1 MLGKALATLAIL
13 ELMDLIEVVKAG
25 KHGASETDG
34 LWEPPEFADP
44 APLAT
49 KHPPA
54 KIVCAAGAQLRS
66 SEEASIGAGDWPK
79 ERIDFAS
86 AVAMKQ
92 HASGASVKDSGSLGA
107 EGERSPSNAL
117 VA

>member
-1 MLGKALATLAIL
+1 
-13 ELMDLIEVVKAG
+13 MDLVEVVKAAEQ
-25 KHGASETDG
+25 GAGDIDG
-34 LWEPPEFADP
+34 LWQPPEFAHP
-44 APLAT
+44 PPLAT

-54 KIVCAAGAQLRS
+54 KVVCATGAHLQGG
-66 SEEASIGAGDWPK
+66 EEASIGAGHWPK

-92 HASGASVKDSGSLGA
+92 HASGASVKGSGSLGA
-107 EGERSPSNAL
+107 EGEGSPDHAL